1 LAGYIPT
8 KVQHGTQLIIAPFLV
23 RIERMH
29 QLFEMGCGELPT
41 FQAAWDEVCE
51 TPVVK
56 KYIEVF
62 NEVDLAGEEVPAA
75 MQQRLEAM
83 EKQLKVAME
92 SADKARQEVKSIKQR
107 GAEPT
112 KPKVPAGGEQVSEKA
127 MQMART
133 PLSDAKWAEL
143 SGAEKWEVKQARKA
157 LAAEKKAEK
166 EAKGDD
172 ADEE

>member
-1 LAGYIPT
+1 
-8 KVQHGTQLIIAPFLV
+8 
-23 RIERMH
+23 M
-29 QLFEMGCGELPT
+29 
-41 FQAAWDEVCE
+41 
-51 TPVVK
+51 
-56 KYIEVF
+56 
-62 NEVDLAGEEVPAA
+62 
-75 MQQRLEAM
+75 
-83 EKQLKVAME
+83 
-92 SADKARQEVKSIKQR
+92 KSIKQR

-133 PLSDAKWAEL
+133 PLSDAKWEAL